1 MRGLKFTL
9 RGETAFFK
17 KPDVNTFLYF
27 TYSNIHKVALLG
39 VIGAILGLRGYNEQ
53 QEQTYPEFYEKLQD
67 LKVAIV
73 PRNAEDNKRNYCMF
87 GKKVQ
92 VFNNSVGYASKEAGG
107 NLIVK
112 EQWLEKPVW
121 DIYILENHT
130 FFGKLRDRMLKKQ
143 YIYIPYLGKNDHPAT
158 IEGVEEVE
166 LQETKEA
173 YRIDSLFL
181 KHNLIEVEEELDMF
195 GEGSGIYFKYEEKL
209 PIALEETQ
217 NQYHLESFMMTNKEM
232 APIGSAVL
240 YKHKEKTLYFF

>member
-1 MRGLKFTL
+1 M
-9 RGETAFFK
+9 
-17 KPDVNTFLYF
+17 
-27 TYSNIHKVALLG
+27 G
-39 VIGAILGLRGYNEQ
+39 VVGAILGLRGYNEQ

-73 PRNAEDNKRNYCMF
+73 PRNSEGTKRNYCMF

-121 DIYILENHT
+121 DIYILGTHT
-130 FFGKLRDRMLKKQ
+130 LFEELRNRMLKSQ
-143 YIYIPYLGKNDHPAT
+143 YIYIPYLGKNDHSAT
-158 IEGVEEVE
+158 IEDVEEVE

-181 KHNLIEVEEELDMF
+181 KEHFEEDDELDL
-195 GEGSGIYFKYEEKL
+195 GAGSTGIYFKYEEKL

-232 APIGSAVL
+232 APVGSVVL
-240 YKHKEKTLYFF
+240 HKHKGKILYFF